1 MSITA
6 LLIITGIE
14 GDSGG
19 TYKLDSMEVTAEYY
33 NFLHE
38 FDMNWTIYVRKFDRF
53 PMLFDDVKYVL
64 LGFGGVIPV
73 LEAIT
78 IRGGGLGEN
87 MIKVNGITLLTS
99 TYRFMSFLPIDRDA
113 VEVIRLYRGDMPARY
128 DGFLSSAMEI
138 EMGDRRYIKL
148 GVPSANGRAAGL
160 YVDYFWPE
168 MLFNENFKWRT
179 WFSVYNRGGFS
190 ALAGYTDYSMKADT
204 MHGAFIGDM
213 DSVLYFESDM
223 KTVGAS
229 YRRGEFGVSITREW
243 RRILITLK
251 NGYETEEVVYNSE
264 KLFSELGYERGG
276 WGAVLQYHRYTFL
289 NDDDSLYRKLGARRN
304 YAMVKAYRRTGW
316 LNIGAVY
323 FTQGKILP
331 DIRVHYK
338 RFIDSSRAVKVYF
351 GTTHQGFMDYGFPFF
366 EKVAMRGEVNTA
378 YTFIA
383 GYEEVRRGI
392 SLQGNVFI
400 RYFNPYRMVYALSYY
415 DNPGYVNAG
424 DTSAFP
430 NTPSIAAGVD
440 FTMGDFPVKDFRL
453 SLTIQRAVMLRSGLP
468 IPQDVRFIVNINY
481 KFLNAMY
488 MDGPLRSD
496 VGPDDR
502 RQRIFVR
509 ESSLYIL
516 SMAFPFQWR
525 GFHFRIGIYNFLPT
539 PRPINEF
546 SSIYRAFPIP
556 ILSVRRDF

>member
-1 MSITA
+1 MPIPA
-6 LLIITGIE
+6 LLIIAGIE

-19 TYKLDSMEVTAEYY
+19 IYRLDSMEVTAEYY

-179 WFSVYNRGGFS
+179 WFSVYSRGGFS
-190 ALAGYTDYSMKADT
+190 ALAGYNIISIRENLLGNIDSIKY
-204 MHGAFIGDM
+204 FI
-213 DSVLYFESDM
+213 SRVF
-223 KTVGAS
+223 TVGAS
-229 YRRGEFGVSITREW
+229 YRRGGFAATITREW
-243 RRILITLK
+243 RRI
-251 NGYETEEVVYNSE
+251 YEGFSHSEDMVYNSE
-264 KLFSELGYERGG
+264 KSFSELSYERDG

-289 NDDDSLYRKLGARRN
+289 NDDDSLYRELGARRD
-304 YAMVKAYRRTGW
+304 YAMVKAYRRIGW
-316 LNIGAVY
+316 LSIGAVY
-323 FTQGKILP
+323 FTQGRILP

-366 EKVAMRGEVNTA
+366 EKVAMRSEVNTA

-383 GYEEVRRGI
+383 GYEEVRRGV

-440 FTMGDFPVKDFRL
+440 FTMGDFPVRDFRL

-468 IPQDVRFIVNINY
+468 IPQDVRYILNINY
-481 KFLNAMY
+481 RFFNAMF
-488 MDGPLRSD
+488 MDGPVRSD
-496 VGPDDR
+496 MDLYNGKI
-502 RQRIFVR
+502 QAVR
-509 ESSLYIL
+509 ETPLYIITI
-516 SMAFPFQWR
+516 AFPFTWK
-525 GFHFRIGIYNFLPT
+525 GFHFRVGVYNLDPIY
-539 PRPINEF
+539 RPINEF